1 MDVRQKLIEYI
12 SFSSFYYDII
22 YNDTKVKG
30 DFMKEI
36 TLILRFVVI
45 GLIYLI
51 LFRLIK
57 TMIPAA
63 KGTRNEERST
73 AYALEVIDAPDLSGL
88 SKGSIFLIHDETI
101 IGRKEDN
108 QIVINDPYVSSK
120 HAIIS
125 VNEGR
130 LLIEDLESTNGTI
143 LNGKNV
149 EEIQVAFKE
158 DILEIGRIIFKV
170 IG

>member
-1 MDVRQKLIEYI
+1 
-12 SFSSFYYDII
+12 
-22 YNDTKVKG
+22 
-30 DFMKEI
+30 MKEI

-45 GLIYLI
+45 GLIYVI

-57 TMIPAA
+57 TMLPTKKRMKLQETSI
-63 KGTRNEERST
+63 

-88 SKGSIFLIHDETI
+88 TMGSIFLIHDITI

-108 QIVINDPYVSSK
+108 QIIINDPYVSGK
-120 HAIIS
+120 HAS
-125 VNEGR
+125 VSLDQGR

-143 LNGKNV
+143 LNGKNIKEV
-149 EEIQVAFKE
+149 QVAFKE